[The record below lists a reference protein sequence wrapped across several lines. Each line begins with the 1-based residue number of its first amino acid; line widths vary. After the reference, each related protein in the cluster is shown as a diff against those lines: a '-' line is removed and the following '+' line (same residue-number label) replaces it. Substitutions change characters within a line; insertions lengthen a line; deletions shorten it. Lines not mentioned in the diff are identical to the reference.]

1 MQWATHDLSKFYIIL
16 YDQLKKNTVVD
27 GCVFTLSQLLDT
39 VETDIRIENSLGQL
53 GNLNISGFLICLL
66 ICISGMKILDF
77 ETIDFDLGNFFR
89 KNSLGRNDVDTEIKT
104 FNCVKE
110 LQN

>member
-39 VETDIRIENSLGQL
+39 VETDIRIELRNAD
-53 GNLNISGFLICLL
+53 LL
-66 ICISGMKILDF
+66 VTTLCV
-77 ETIDFDLGNFFR
+77 E
-89 KNSLGRNDVDTEIKT
+89 DT
-104 FNCVKE
+104 
-110 LQN
+110 